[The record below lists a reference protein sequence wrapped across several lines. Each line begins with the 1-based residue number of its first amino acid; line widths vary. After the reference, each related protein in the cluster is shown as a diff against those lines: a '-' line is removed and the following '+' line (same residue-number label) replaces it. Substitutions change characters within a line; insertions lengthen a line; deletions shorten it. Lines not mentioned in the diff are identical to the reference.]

1 MLRIL
6 IPLCVAG
13 VTLGLAG
20 RADAQA
26 NANAV
31 TGADDAFGF
40 RNGDEAVGIYDETS
54 VRGFSLEAAGNYRV
68 NGSYFVKNSGVS
80 AFFLE
85 STTVQIGYN
94 TLNTVLPGPSGIVNY
109 RLRDPARGEPSSL
122 TLGLDVFSQPYAEL
136 LVKHRTADDQASFSL
151 GAGRVFELRDF
162 QGGRG
167 GESLLIAGTARL
179 TVGPVAGRVFA
190 GEYQY
195 ERAGQFRVLASGD
208 ALPPRIERERYLG
221 QDWAREEG
229 QRRIAGVLLDAQIAQ
244 RVGLGATAVFSQ
256 EDPSRAFTQ
265 LFTDPDGTGL
275 TDASVIAVPQ
285 QRSTAWSG
293 ELRAHWEPTSGSFA
307 QRLDLTVRG
316 RRQRGRI
323 GGAQVVPLG
332 RVRFGER
339 PAAVTAPELNE
350 ADARLRDEVDQ
361 HGVGLSYRASWRGRL
376 RANLGVLRTDYA
388 KRFVA
393 VDGSSRENRV
403 QPWLYNVGLA
413 WDVAR
418 DVQLYGSYSRG
429 LEEAGVAPAVAS
441 NRNEVLDAIIVTQ
454 REIGV
459 RYAPSRAVSLV
470 VAGFDTRKPYVG
482 IDGATGAY
490 RVLGQVRH
498 RGVEASLSGRPAAGL
513 SIVLGGVLLDPTL
526 SSSASDTLG
535 RRPVAV
541 PRLRAIANVDYAVPA
556 VPGLSL
562 DAGFTHVGSRPA
574 RSRVA
579 APGAKQLEVEALTSV
594 NIGMRYGFRI
604 GGNDVVLRA
613 QLLNAFDQ
621 YSWEANTSETFTY
634 SAPRRAR
641 VVLTALF

>member
-1 MLRIL
+1 MLRLCIL
-6 IPLCVAG
+6 IGAAG
-13 VTLGLAG
+13 FALAAAD

-40 RNGDEAVGIYDETS
+40 RKGDEAVGIYDETS

-94 TLNTVLPGPSGIVNY
+94 TLNVALPGPSGIVNY

-122 TLGLDVFSQPYAEL
+122 TLGIDVFSQPYAEL
-136 LVKHRTADDQASFSL
+136 LVKHRTADDKASFSI
-151 GAGRVFELRDF
+151 GVGRVFDLRDA

-167 GESLLIAGTARL
+167 GNSLLIAGAARL
-179 TVGPVAGRVFA
+179 TIGPVVGRLFA
-190 GEYQY
+190 GEFQY
-195 ERAGQFRVLASGD
+195 ERAGQFRVVPSGD
-208 ALPPRIERERYLG
+208 ALPPRIERGRHLG

-229 QRRIAGVLLDAQIAQ
+229 QRRIAGILVDAQLAR

-265 LFTDPDGTGL
+265 LLTSPDASGT
-275 TDASVIAVPQ
+275 TTASVIALPQ

-293 ELRAHWEPTSGSFA
+293 ELRAHWQPTAGTFA
-307 QRLDLTVRG
+307 QRFDLSVRG

-323 GGAQVVPLG
+323 GGAQIVALG
-332 RVRFGER
+332 RVPFGIR
-339 PAAVTAPELNE
+339 PAVAKAPELRD
-350 ADARLRDEVDQ
+350 ADARLLDEVDQ
-361 HGVGLSYRASWRGRL
+361 YGIGLSYRASWRDRL
-376 RANLGVLRTDYA
+376 RVNLGVLRTEYA

-393 VDGSSRENRV
+393 ADGSGRESRV
-403 QPWLYNVGLA
+403 KPWLYNAGMT

-418 DVQLYGSYSRG
+418 DFQLYGSYSRG

-454 REIGV
+454 REIGL
-459 RYAPSRAVSLV
+459 RYAPSKSVSLV
-470 VAGFDTRKPYVG
+470 VAGFDTRKPYAG
-482 IDGATGAY
+482 IDSMTGAY
-490 RVLGQVRH
+490 RFLGQVQH
-498 RGVEASLSGRPAAGL
+498 RGIEASLSGRPAPGL
-513 SIVLGGVLLDPTL
+513 SIVLGGVVLDPRLT
-526 SSSASDTLG
+526 ASGADTLG
-535 RRPVAV
+535 RQPVAV
-541 PRLRAIANVDYAVPA
+541 PRLRAIANVDYALPW

-562 DAGFTHVGSRPA
+562 DVGLTHVGSRPA
-574 RSRVA
+574 RSRVTG
-579 APGAKQLEVEALTSV
+579 PGADQLKIDALTV
-594 NIGMRYGFRI
+594 LNLGIRYGFRA
-604 GGNDVVLRA
+604 GGSDLVLRA

-621 YSWEANTSETFTY
+621 YSWEVNASETLAY